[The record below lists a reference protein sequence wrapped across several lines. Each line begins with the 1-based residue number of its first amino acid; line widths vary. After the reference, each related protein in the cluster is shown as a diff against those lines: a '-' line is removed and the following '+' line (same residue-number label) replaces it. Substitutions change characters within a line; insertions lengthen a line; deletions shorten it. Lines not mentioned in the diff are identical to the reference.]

1 MQKIEGYRE
10 LSKTE
15 TDLINMVKAKAK
27 EMGAIV
33 EMLGSVPGIDPR
45 WLAIGRT
52 DLQTGFMAITR
63 AIAQPTTF

>member
-1 MQKIEGYRE
+1 MEKIEGYRD

-27 EMGAIV
+27 ELGGIV
-33 EMLGSVPGIDPR
+33 EMLGSVPGIDQR
-45 WLAIGRT
+45 WLSIGRT

-63 AIAQPTTF
+63 AIARPTTF

>member
-1 MQKIEGYRE
+1 MDKIEGYRE

-33 EMLGSVPGIDPR
+33 EMLGSVPGIDQR
-45 WLAIGRT
+45 WLSIGRT

-63 AIAQPTTF
+63 AIARPTTF